1 MLARQSL
8 LANGER
14 ALEQRLS
21 LGVAALPLVE
31 RGEVAQFG
39 SDQRGFETERLF
51 HQHDG
56 ALVERL
62 RQIVVALTGMNL
74 AEVVQRGGEFATCV
88 ALLQVRDHTL
98 RQRQCFRISA
108 GAHEGVDPRALR
120 GETFLGDARRDKRCG
135 DRERQTRNQR
145 PSIPFCHDALAAAF

>member
-31 RGEVAQFG
+31 RGEIAQFG
-39 SDQRGFETERLF
+39 SNQRGFETERLF

-62 RQIVVALTGMNL
+62 RQIVVAVNRMDL
-74 AEVVQRGGEFATCV
+74 AEVVQRGGEVATGV
-88 ALLQVRDHTL
+88 ALLQARDH
-98 RQRQCFRISA
+98 
-108 GAHEGVDPRALR
+108 AL
-120 GETFLGDARRDKRCG
+120 
-135 DRERQTRNQR
+135 
-145 PSIPFCHDALAAAF
+145 P